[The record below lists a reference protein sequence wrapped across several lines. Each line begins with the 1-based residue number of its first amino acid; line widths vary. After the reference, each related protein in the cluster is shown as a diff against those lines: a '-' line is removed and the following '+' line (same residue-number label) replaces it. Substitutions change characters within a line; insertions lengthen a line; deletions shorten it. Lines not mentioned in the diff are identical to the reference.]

1 MAKQTLR
8 VFWKPIG
15 AAAFSLAIVASP
27 AASAEEPWRR
37 SDAVLVQACFD
48 RLSGEPPQTILVD
61 QIEDGATAGYHL
73 KLVGFTTTQRPI
85 YQGAIGHPS
94 RLTAMLFHLP
104 GSDSSVVVKRPA
116 DLPKSI
122 DLWRDI
128 NAQQCTNDD
137 HAQFKLLRGQDPSD
151 LSECPDLGLKLSMK
165 VAASSEN
172 SLRFVQL
179 AQRGV
184 IEFNNLRGCSEFIHK

>member
-1 MAKQTLR
+1 MTEHTLG
-8 VFWKPIG
+8 VSWKMT
-15 AAAFSLAIVASP
+15 LATALFLAMVASP
-27 AASAEEPWRR
+27 AISADEPWRR

-48 RLSGEPPQTILVD
+48 RLSGEPPQTIRID

-73 KLVGFTTTQRPI
+73 KLVGFTTTRRPI
-85 YQGAIGHPS
+85 YQGEVGHPS
-94 RLTAMLFHLP
+94 RLTALLFHLP
-104 GSDSSVVVKRPA
+104 GADLSAVVKRPA

-122 DLWRDI
+122 DNWRDV

-137 HAQFKLLRGQDPSD
+137 HAQFRILRGQDPAG
-151 LSECPDLGLKLSMK
+151 LSECPDLGLHLSIK

-172 SLRFVQL
+172 ALRFIQL

-184 IEFNNLRGCSEFIHK
+184 SEFNNLRGCREFIHK